1 MSIGVTGSRGCGAGS
16 RFWLLGVCGAVL
28 CLTIAGCAAKKGAG
42 TEGGLGESD
51 LSGTTRG
58 SSLDQWRNGSVG
70 SEDSGPLETIHF
82 DYDSYALSSEA
93 RSVLESN
100 VEWLRANTSAR
111 AEVEG
116 HCDDRGTIEYNLAL
130 GAKRANAARDYLVAL
145 GIEASR
151 LTTISYGKELPACRD
166 QTPECWARN
175 RRDRF
180 VVMD

>member
-1 MSIGVTGSRGCGAGS
+1 MSIGVMGSRANGAGG
-16 RFWLLGVCGAVL
+16 RFWLLGVCGAAL
-28 CLTIAGCAAKKGAG
+28 CLTMAGCSAKKGPGA
-42 TEGGLGESD
+42 EGGLGESD

-82 DYDSYALSSEA
+82 DYDSYALSPEA

-100 VEWLRANTSAR
+100 AEWLRANTSAR

-116 HCDDRGTIEYNLAL
+116 HCDDRGTVEYNLAL
-130 GAKRANAARDYLVAL
+130 GAKRANAARDYLIAL
-145 GIEASR
+145 GIETAR